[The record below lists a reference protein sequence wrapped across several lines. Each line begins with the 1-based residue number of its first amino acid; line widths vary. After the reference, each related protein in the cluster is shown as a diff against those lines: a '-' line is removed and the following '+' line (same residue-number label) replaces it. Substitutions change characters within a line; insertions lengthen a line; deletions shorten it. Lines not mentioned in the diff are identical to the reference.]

1 MEVEERTG
9 LKGKRGDG
17 KPLPHDANSWMRP
30 GYISVRRAMRC
41 DAVRSV
47 QSVGRSYIVVTEMQ
61 TCRDGATATSSRHRE
76 GPADT

>member
-1 MEVEERTG
+1 VSG
-9 LKGKRGDG
+9 GRGEDG
-17 KPLPHDANSWMRP
+17 TEGEGRGREAPSPMTQIP
-30 GYISVRRAMRC
+30 GCALVTSVCDERC

-61 TCRDGATATSSRHRE
+61 TRRDVATATSSHRE